1 MSFNESLGKLWRVV
15 SSKCCSTRASMSG
28 YDCTFF
34 CLINHFDVKLRGRFE
49 WIRIPSNSSRL
60 LSSVLSTS
68 NPISSTILLN
78 IFPDLE
84 KYFQKFPILLI
95 FISSRNQM
103 LIHLARASVPNI
115 SYLRSERYWM
125 GLNPIFQIKAVGPL
139 LSAILTRKR
148 ERIKKQGNKTQI

>member
-103 LIHLARASVPNI
+103 LIHLTLGEKLRKCAFKEKKI
-115 SYLRSERYWM
+115 SCLKLFVVNFNRSL
-125 GLNPIFQIKAVGPL
+125 GVVAIK
-139 LSAILTRKR
+139 
-148 ERIKKQGNKTQI
+148 